1 MKVLLTP
8 DKFLRLKA
16 KPVTS
21 LDKKLEKQ
29 IADMIKTL
37 KSSKDPEGVGLAATQ
52 VGIDRRLFIILL
64 NGQPEI
70 FINPTISTTSSAMLS
85 NVHQKK
91 KDRWLEGCL
100 SLPGI
105 WGFVDRPYS
114 IEIDYLAPVDGQLV
128 PRHRK
133 FEDVESAYVQHENDH
148 LNGILFTDHILN
160 KGPNLQK
167 TPEGLTPSK
176 TFNMLKTT
184 FTCSPDF
191 LQI

>member
-8 DKFLRLKA
+8 DKFLRRKA
-16 KPVTS
+16 KPVAE

-37 KSSKDPEGVGLAATQ
+37 KASRDPEGVGLAATQ
-52 VGIDRRLFIILL
+52 VGIDRRMFIVIL

-70 FINPTISTTSSAMLS
+70 FINPIIPSSSPATLST
-85 NVHQKK
+85 VHQKK

-114 IEIDYLAPVDGQLV
+114 IEMEYLTPVEGKLTT
-128 PRHRK
+128 RRRK

-148 LNGILFTDHILN
+148 LDGILFTDHIL
-160 KGPNLQK
+160 KQGGQIFKETPN
-167 TPEGLTPSK
+167 GLTPI
-176 TFNMLKTT
+176 
-184 FTCSPDF
+184 D
-191 LQI
+191 QI

>member
-8 DKFLRLKA
+8 DKFLRHKA
-16 KPVTS
+16 KPVTN

-37 KSSKDPEGVGLAATQ
+37 RASKNPEGVGLAATQ
-52 VGIDRRLFIILL
+52 VGIDRRLFIIFLG
-64 NGQPEI
+64 GQPEI
-70 FINPTISTTSSAMLS
+70 FINPTISDTSTAMLS

-91 KDRWLEGCL
+91 RDRWLEGCL

-114 IEIDYLAPVDGQLV
+114 IDIDYLTPVDGQLT

-148 LNGILFTDHILN
+148 LNGILFTDHIL
-160 KGPNLQK
+160 KQGGRIFK
-167 TPEGLTPSK
+167 ETPEGLTPIDK
-176 TFNMLKTT
+176 
-184 FTCSPDF
+184 
-191 LQI
+191 I